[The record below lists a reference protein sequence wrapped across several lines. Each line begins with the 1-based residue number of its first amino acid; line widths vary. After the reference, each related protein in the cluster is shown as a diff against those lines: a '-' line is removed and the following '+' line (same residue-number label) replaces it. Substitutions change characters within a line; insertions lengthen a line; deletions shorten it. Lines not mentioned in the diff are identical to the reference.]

1 MGIRRKACKPITFF
15 LLIGIICKG
24 DSETMSLTLNMKEL
38 QEKWM
43 KFYMNIMVLMSNDLK
58 AVVLLDKIKL
68 ASAEYNEKIMKFFE
82 EMEAKPSP

>member
-1 MGIRRKACKPITFF
+1 
-15 LLIGIICKG
+15 
-24 DSETMSLTLNMKEL
+24 MSLTLNMKEL

-43 KFYMNIMVLMSNDLK
+43 KFYMNIMVLMSNDPK

-82 EMEAKPSP
+82 EMEAKP